1 MFKKNLYNG
10 VAQIEIHGT
19 ILAVDPILKKGLV
32 GAVVVD
38 LRERVTNGE
47 LSGLLP
53 GVRLLAKALGVSVP
67 TVCKALHLL
76 EEEGILTGSGGRRR
90 WRASNSHGGTE
101 LGKKPSQKRIATSKR
116 SPRSGR
122 LLFLASMQLS
132 SERHSGVEVFAELL
146 DQLGASGW
154 EVMHRVE
161 NFGSSKNPRKSWDE
175 LLKLTKPDA
184 MVVLGGTPS
193 LGMWAASRKLRTLFL
208 GGDAGDSGV
217 PVLAVKV
224 ATMLKYALER
234 LLSQGHRKILIPLCC
249 RPKAFVGRCHT
260 AATEIAAEAN
270 QPRDRIVIA
279 ETAYA
284 RPEVMVGLLRKQW
297 RKQAPDALILLDS
310 RELLAADGFFREMG
324 IEIPRDLSVV
334 ILSQNSILDWHQPTI
349 THFEHPVKLM
359 ARTIARWV
367 THGRPSFDLEAITE
381 VRARWV
387 EGKSVMARN

>member
-1 MFKKNLYNG
+1 MFKKKLYNII
-10 VAQIEIHGT
+10 AQIESFGI
-19 ILAVDPILKKGLV
+19 IRNMDPILKKGLV

-38 LRERVTNGE
+38 LRERVANGE
-47 LSGLLP
+47 LSGVLP
-53 GVRLLAKALGVSVP
+53 GVRLLSKALGVSVP
-67 TVCKALHLL
+67 TVCKALHQL

-90 WRASNSHGGTE
+90 WRISGSQGGTDPE
-101 LGKKPSQKRIATSKR
+101 KKSSQKRQSTSKQG
-116 SPRSGR
+116 PRSGR
-122 LLFLASMQLS
+122 LLFLAAMQLS

-146 DQLGASGW
+146 DHLGASGW

-175 LLKLTKPDA
+175 LLKLAKPDA

-208 GGDAGDSGV
+208 GGDPGESGI

-234 LLSQGHRKILIPLCC
+234 LLSQGHQRILIPLCG
-249 RPKAFVGRCHT
+249 RPKAFVSRCQM
-260 AATEIAAEAN
+260 AATEIAAESN
-270 QPRDRIVIA
+270 KPRDRIVIA
-279 ETAYA
+279 DTAYA

-297 RKQAPDALILLDS
+297 RKQAPDALIFLDS
-310 RELLAADGFFREMG
+310 RELLAADGFFREIG
-324 IEIPRDLSVV
+324 VEVPRDLSVV

-359 ARTIARWV
+359 ARTISRWV
-367 THGRPSFDLEAITE
+367 THGRPSFDLESITE

-387 EGKSVMARN
+387 EGKSVIARN